1 VRHELILTGGLGNQ
15 LFVVLEALRRSLTS
29 GHPVTLNVTEYKA
42 TLRADRPFVVGQLL
56 PDLEQAVDLATGLP
70 AHYRYW
76 ASRIMRRL
84 DVVNVEPLGLP
95 GDAVL
100 SCTTFPGW
108 KTHLAY
114 FQYFN
119 GSPLDHRALEL
130 LKDLFL
136 REPLQMQPEHLALHL
151 RRGDYLLPQHS
162 IHGTV
167 PLTASLNEASRAI
180 VESGFRAVTVFTDS
194 PEQLDLADLNQL
206 AVPFSIDEGGDPV
219 SVFRRMAAHSGIV
232 ASNSSFSLWAALLG
246 TPRYFSMPSTWMKGV
261 NSDVLGF
268 PDKRR
273 YPCTLS

>member
-1 VRHELILTGGLGNQ
+1 MRHELILTGGLGNQ

-29 GHPVTLNVTEYKA
+29 GHPVTLNVTEYKS
-42 TLRADRPFVVGQLL
+42 TLRADRPFAVGQLL
-56 PDLEQAVDLATGLP
+56 HDLEQSVNLEMGCFAN
-70 AHYRYW
+70 YRYW
-76 ASRIMRRL
+76 ACRIIRRL
-84 DVVNVEPLGLP
+84 GVVQVEPLGLP

-119 GSPLDHRALEL
+119 GSPLEHRALEL
-130 LKDLFL
+130 LRELFHL
-136 REPLQMQPEHLALHL
+136 DPLHTKPENLALHL
-151 RRGDYLLPQHS
+151 RRGDYLLPQHA

-167 PLTASLNEASRAI
+167 PLKASLNEASRAI
-180 VESGFRAVTVFTDS
+180 AESGFKAVTVFTDS
-194 PEQLDLADLNQL
+194 PEQLDLAELNL
-206 AVPFSIDEGGDPV
+206 LDVPFRIDEGGDPV
-219 SVFRRMAAHSGIV
+219 SVFRRMAAHGGIV

-273 YPCTLS
+273 YPCTLL